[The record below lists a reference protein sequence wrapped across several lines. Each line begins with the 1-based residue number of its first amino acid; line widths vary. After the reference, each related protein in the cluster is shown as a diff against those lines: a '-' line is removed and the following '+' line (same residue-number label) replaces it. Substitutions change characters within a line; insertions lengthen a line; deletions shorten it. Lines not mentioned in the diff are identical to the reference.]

1 MLIKK
6 TDKEKEMRRN
16 QLQTIG
22 SATAVLIAATALAA
36 CGSSSSTDTT
46 ASTAAMTTETTAAT
60 SMDDSSSSTKV
71 DVVLNEMNVMAM
83 PSEAKAGDVT
93 FDVKNEGAAGHN
105 LVVIKTDTTA
115 ADLGEDA
122 AASEAGKVGKV
133 DEVAAG
139 QTKDLTLKL
148 DVGQYALICNLPG
161 HYGAGMYQDFTVN

>member
-1 MLIKK
+1 
-6 TDKEKEMRRN
+6 MRRN
-16 QLQTIG
+16 QLQIIG

-46 ASTAAMTTETTAAT
+46 AAPAATTTAAAT
-60 SMDDSSSSTKV
+60 TEASSASTNV

-83 PSEAKAGDVT
+83 PGEANAGDVT

-139 QTKDLTLKL
+139 QSKDLTLKL
-148 DVGQYALICNLPG
+148 DAGQYALICNLPG

>member
-1 MLIKK
+1 MLIEK

-46 ASTAAMTTETTAAT
+46 AAPAATTTAAAT
-60 SMDDSSSSTKV
+60 TEASSASTKV

-83 PSEAKAGDVT
+83 PGEAKAGDVT

-133 DEVAAG
+133 DEIAAG
-139 QTKDLTLKL
+139 QSKDLTLKL